1 MVLMG
6 ILKVK
11 KLIFIV
17 LTLTVLQLGRI
28 ALKNIVFSFMTRTLL
43 SDVIVS
49 IIYMSLIICIALVIM
64 KKKRIDISIF
74 PQKWNV
80 KYTIFT
86 LLVFGFLIVTP
97 VITKSYQLYDILSL
111 IYNAIVT
118 VIFEELIFRGFV
130 FKEISSMKNDLVAYI
145 ISTILFGIWHLGYI
159 DTILWRTS
167 LFSPEA
173 NIANIM
179 FWKVITGMIIGI
191 VLGFFRYKNKNTY
204 SSILVH
210 TFINTFGS

>member
-1 MVLMG
+1 M
-6 ILKVK
+6 KAK
-11 KLIFIV
+11 KLGFIV
-17 LTLTVLQLGRI
+17 FALTLLQLGRI
-28 ALKNIVFSFMTRTLL
+28 AFKNLVFSFMARTLL

-49 IIYMSLIICIALVIM
+49 IIYMSLIICIILVYV

-74 PQKWNV
+74 PRKWNV

-86 LLVFGFLIVTP
+86 LLVFAFLIVTP

-111 IYNAIVT
+111 VYNAIVT
-118 VIFEELIFRGFV
+118 VIFEELIFRGLV

-145 ISTILFGIWHLGYI
+145 ISTVLFGIWHLGYI

-167 LFSPEA
+167 LVSPET

-179 FWKVITGMIIGI
+179 FWKIITGMIIGI
-191 VLGFFRYKNKNTY
+191 VLGIFRYKNKNTF

>member
-1 MVLMG
+1 MG

-64 KKKRIDISIF
+64 KKKRTDISIF

-86 LLVFGFLIVTP
+86 LLVFAFLIVTP

>member
-1 MVLMG
+1 MG

-11 KLIFIV
+11 KLIIIV

-28 ALKNIVFSFMTRTLL
+28 ALKNIIFSFMTRTLL
-43 SDVIVS
+43 SDVVVS
-49 IIYMSLIICIALVIM
+49 IIYMSLIICIALIIM
-64 KKKRIDISIF
+64 KKKRIDINIF
-74 PQKWNV
+74 PQKWNA

-86 LLVFGFLIVTP
+86 LLVFAFLIVTP

-179 FWKVITGMIIGI
+179 FWKVITDTIIGV

-210 TFINTFGS
+210 IFINTFGG

>member
-1 MVLMG
+1 MG

-11 KLIFIV
+11 KLIIIV

-28 ALKNIVFSFMTRTLL
+28 ALKNIIFSFMTRTLL
-43 SDVIVS
+43 SDVVVS
-49 IIYMSLIICIALVIM
+49 IIYMSLIICIALVII

-74 PQKWNV
+74 PQKWNA

-86 LLVFGFLIVTP
+86 LLVFAFLIVTP
-97 VITKSYQLYDILSL
+97 VITKSYQLYGILSL

>member
-1 MVLMG
+1 MG

>member
-1 MVLMG
+1 MG

-86 LLVFGFLIVTP
+86 LLVFAFFIVTP
-97 VITKSYQLYDILSL
+97 VITKSYQLYDVLSL

-210 TFINTFGS
+210 TFINTFGG